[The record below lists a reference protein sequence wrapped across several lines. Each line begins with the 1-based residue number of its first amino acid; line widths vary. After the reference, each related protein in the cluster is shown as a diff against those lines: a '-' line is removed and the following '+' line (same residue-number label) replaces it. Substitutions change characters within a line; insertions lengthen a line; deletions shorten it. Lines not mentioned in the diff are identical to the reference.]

1 MFLCL
6 FVISMRNYSWISAFW
21 VVGLVNG
28 CGRVPVTL
36 TLHDVLHAGAV
47 AEALFGKQG
56 PSWWLLWWCIFVFP
70 YWYFVSFLPQ
80 EKHSIFIYFLWKQ
93 GFDRHFQ
100 FFQPPRMFCLFEWW
114 LWATKSQSE
123 ELCFLVLNIS
133 SDLCDTWLWDIYVNY
148 SDIWFFFFFFTAKSY
163 FLWDK

>member
-6 FVISMRNYSWISAFW
+6 FVITMRNYSWISAFW

-28 CGRVPVTL
+28 CGHVPVTL

-47 AEALFGKQG
+47 AEALFGKRG
-56 PSWWLLWWCIFVFP
+56 PSWWLLWWWHLCFP
-70 YWYFVSFLPQ
+70 LLILCFFSSSRKAFNLSLFSVEARIWQ
-80 EKHSIFIYFLWKQ
+80 A
-93 GFDRHFQ
+93 FQ
-100 FFQPPRMFCLFEWW
+100 FLQPPRVFCLFEWW

-133 SDLCDTWLWDIYVNY
+133 SDLCDTWPWDIYVNY
-148 SDIWFFFFFFTAKSY
+148 SDIWYFFTAKSY